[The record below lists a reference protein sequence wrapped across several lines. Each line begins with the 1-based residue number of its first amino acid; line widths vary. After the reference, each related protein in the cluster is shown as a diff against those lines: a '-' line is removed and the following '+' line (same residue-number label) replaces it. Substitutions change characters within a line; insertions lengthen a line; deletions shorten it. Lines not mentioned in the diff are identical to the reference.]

1 MQTFY
6 HCHKPTQSGSK
17 GEAAPQGDGHTWVV
31 PVPPMSAKDHRDFVV
46 HLELASVGA
55 RVVALKPSVVYVS
68 GGQRIEEKGDQSNW
82 MILEQTN
89 DTSKNQAVNPVVAGY
104 LGQGELARATKAMTE
119 ALNAGDKSTA
129 ERHRTEALEIAQAAG
144 NRAMTEVLEAT
155 GKGSELA
162 RKTAALGTSTVSLTD
177 EDKP

>member
-1 MQTFY
+1 
-6 HCHKPTQSGSK
+6 
-17 GEAAPQGDGHTWVV
+17 
-31 PVPPMSAKDHRDFVV
+31 
-46 HLELASVGA
+46 
-55 RVVALKPSVVYVS
+55 
-68 GGQRIEEKGDQSNW
+68 
-82 MILEQTN
+82 LEQTN
-89 DTSKNQAVNPVVAGY
+89 DAAKHQAVNPVVAGY

-119 ALNAGDKSTA
+119 ALDAGDKPTA